1 MTVLELDNVTKSYS
15 RGFFGSKRPILEG
28 LSLRIER
35 GEVFGL
41 LGHNG
46 AGKTTTMRVILG
58 LLRPDAGRVRL
69 FEEDGVGPRSLSRVG
84 FLGEETGF
92 YPFLNADETL
102 QMTGE
107 LFRIPAE
114 LLREKKKRLLTA
126 VGLQAK
132 AKARVKTYSKGMRQ
146 RLGIAVALMNDPE
159 FLILDE
165 PYTGLDPVGRRQLR
179 ELLLSLKDQGKTI
192 LMSSHIVPD
201 VEAVCDRV
209 GILGGGKIQRCLA
222 LREIYQQ
229 KKTPVEVTAAGV
241 DPSTFE
247 RSAEGIELVY
257 GNPEAVVLRC
267 EGRGVVKQVI
277 SKVYAFGGEILEIK
291 PLKFSL
297 EDYLLETL
305 TEASKEGADTLATE
319 IEELIYAE
327 SR

>member
-1 MTVLELDNVTKSYS
+1 MLG
-15 RGFFGSKRPILEG
+15 RKRPILDG

-46 AGKTTTMRVILG
+46 AGKTTTIRVILG
-58 LLRPDAGRVRL
+58 LLRPEKGRVRL
-69 FEEDGVGPRSLSRVG
+69 FEEDGVGRRALSRVG

-92 YPFLNADETL
+92 YPFLSGEETL
-102 QMTGE
+102 RMTGE
-107 LFRIPAE
+107 IFGIPRNA
-114 LLREKKKRLLTA
+114 LRDRTERLLSA

-132 AKARVKTYSKGMRQ
+132 AKAKVKDYSKGMRQ

-159 FLILDE
+159 FLVLDE
-165 PYTGLDPVGRRQLR
+165 PYTGLDPLGRRQLR
-179 ELLLSLKDQGKTI
+179 KLLLSLKDQGKTI

-209 GILGGGKIQRCLA
+209 GILAGGKIQRCLA

-229 KKTPVEVTAAGV
+229 KKTPVEVTAAGI
-241 DPSTFE
+241 DPRVFDKPGS
-247 RSAEGIELVY
+247 GIELVY
-257 GNPEAVVLRC
+257 ENPEAVVLKC

-305 TEASKEGADTLATE
+305 SEASKQGADTLATE
-319 IEELIYAE
+319 IEELIYAD

>member
-1 MTVLELDNVTKSYS
+1 MNVLELDGVTKSYS
-15 RGFFGSKRPILEG
+15 RGLLGRKRPILEG

-46 AGKTTTMRVILG
+46 AGKTTTIRVILG
-58 LLRPDAGRVRL
+58 LLRPDAGRVKL
-69 FEEDGVGPRSLSRVG
+69 FEEDGVRRRSLSRIG

-92 YPFLNADETL
+92 YPFLNAEETL
-102 QMTGE
+102 RMTGE
-107 LFRIPAE
+107 LFRIQSDV
-114 LLREKKKRLLTA
+114 LRERIKRLLVA

-132 AKARVKTYSKGMRQ
+132 AKAKIKTYSKGMRQ

-159 FLILDE
+159 FLVLDE

-179 ELLLSLKDQGKTI
+179 KLLLSLKDQGKTI

-241 DPSTFE
+241 DPRNFE
-247 RSAEGIELVY
+247 RPANGIELVY
-257 GNPEAVVLRC
+257 ENPEAVVLRC
-267 EGRGVVKQVI
+267 EGPGVVKQVI
-277 SKVYAFGGEILEIK
+277 SKIYAFGGEVIEIK

-319 IEELIYAE
+319 IQELIYAD

>member
-1 MTVLELDNVTKSYS
+1 MTVLELDSVTKSYS
-15 RGFFGSKRPILEG
+15 KGILGRKRPILEG

-46 AGKTTTMRVILG
+46 AGKTTTIRVILG
-58 LLRPDAGRVRL
+58 LLRPEAGRVRL
-69 FEEDGVGPRSLSRVG
+69 FDEDGVGRRALSRIG
-84 FLGEETGF
+84 FLGEEAGF
-92 YPFLNADETL
+92 YPFLSGEETL
-102 QMTGE
+102 RMTGE
-107 LFRIPAE
+107 IFGIPRDV
-114 LLREKKKRLLTA
+114 LRERTQRLLTA

-132 AKARVKTYSKGMRQ
+132 CRQKVKSYSKGMRQ

-159 FLILDE
+159 FLVLDE
-165 PYTGLDPVGRRQLR
+165 PYTGLDPLGRRQLR
-179 ELLLSLKDQGKTI
+179 KLLLSLKEQGKTI

-209 GILGGGKIQRCLA
+209 GILAGGKIQRCLA

-241 DPSTFE
+241 DPRNFE
-247 RSAEGIELVY
+247 RPGSGIELVY
-257 GNPEAVVLRC
+257 ENPEAVVFRC
-267 EGRGVVKQVI
+267 EGGGVVKQII
-277 SKVYAFGGEILEIK
+277 SKVYAFGGEIIEIK
-291 PLKFSL
+291 PLKFNL

-305 TEASKEGADTLATE
+305 TEASKHGADTLASE
-319 IEELIYAE
+319 IEELIYAD